1 MIDIEKAKETFKEY
15 VKNYDSNNPKI
26 KAKISHIQRVAIN
39 SKEIAKT
46 LNLDEENT
54 KLAELIGLL
63 HDIGRFEQVKRYNTF
78 IDKTSINHGELG
90 VQILF
95 EDKII
100 RDFLEDNKYDK
111 IIKTAILNH
120 NRAPE
125 KMIFSNAEEELH
137 SKIIRDA
144 DKIDILNILTFE
156 EKSVAWEKEDVD
168 GDIISDDIYREFIE
182 DKNINYKNIKTSAD
196 ILVCNF
202 AYIFDLNYE
211 YSKRIIRDRDFLGK
225 IYNRF
230 DFRDMKTK
238 EKFKDIFEVCLKA
251 MNC

>member
-1 MIDIEKAKETFKEY
+1 MIDIEKAKKAFKEY

-39 SKEIAKT
+39 SKEIANT
-46 LNLDEENT
+46 LKLNEENT

-120 NRAPE
+120 N
-125 KMIFSNAEEELH
+125 
-137 SKIIRDA
+137 
-144 DKIDILNILTFE
+144 
-156 EKSVAWEKEDVD
+156 
-168 GDIISDDIYREFIE
+168 
-182 DKNINYKNIKTSAD
+182 
-196 ILVCNF
+196 
-202 AYIFDLNYE
+202 
-211 YSKRIIRDRDFLGK
+211 
-225 IYNRF
+225 
-230 DFRDMKTK
+230 
-238 EKFKDIFEVCLKA
+238 
-251 MNC
+251 

>member
-1 MIDIEKAKETFKEY
+1 MIDIEKAKEAFKEF
-15 VKNYDSNNPKI
+15 VKKYDSNNPKI

-39 SKEIAKT
+39 SKDIAKT

-90 VQILF
+90 AQILF

-100 RDFLEDNKYDK
+100 RKFLEDNKYDK
-111 IIKTAILNH
+111 IIETAILNH

-125 KMIFSNAEEELH
+125 KMIFNNSEEELH

-182 DKNINYKNIKTSAD
+182 SKNINYKDIKTSAD
-196 ILVCNF
+196 IVVCNF

-211 YSKRIIRDRDFLGK
+211 YSKRIIKDSDFLGK
-225 IYNRF
+225 IYSRF

-238 EKFKDIFEVCLKA
+238 EKFKDIFEVCLKS